1 MIDILETA
9 AITVSGFLIKKY
21 VFLEPDMEAKKQRI
35 FYWISFFLIGIVFLI
50 FGKDAATMS
59 ALLLIG
65 ISICLGRKKHRLRGV
80 FLMVPFPGII
90 NGLLVP
96 VLLVPPYLLGLT
108 AEVTLFYQFMVY
120 GVLFLGLII
129 FYVKGKEWRS
139 WFDENMQHRRL
150 GKSEKYLLWMVG
162 ILMLFF
168 SREVAS
174 QTGTAGADMMAPG
187 GILARLRS
195 SH

>member
-1 MIDILETA
+1 METGMIDILETA
-9 AITVSGFLIKKY
+9 AITISGFLIKKY

-35 FYWISFFLIGIVFLI
+35 FYWISIFLIGIVFPVL
-50 FGKDAATMS
+50 GKDVATAS

-65 ISICLGRKKHRLRGV
+65 ISICLGRKKHRLRGL

-129 FYVKGKEWRS
+129 FYVKERNGAAGLKKICS
-139 WFDENMQHRRL
+139 TGGL
-150 GKSEKYLLWMVG
+150 G
-162 ILMLFF
+162 
-168 SREVAS
+168 SRKNTCFGWSVS
-174 QTGTAGADMMAPG
+174 
-187 GILARLRS
+187 
-195 SH
+195 